1 METITLHHTLI
12 THYRTQLISTYYHIV
27 NLHLLKLHNKG
38 VCVWGG
44 GYYAVS
50 HSHAVADGFHL
61 QALRYLVNAFTS
73 TDLVYLSLPIYSPY

>member
-12 THYRTQLISTYYHIV
+12 IHYRTQLISTYYHIV

-38 VCVWGG
+38 GGG

-50 HSHAVADGFHL
+50 HSLAVADGFHL